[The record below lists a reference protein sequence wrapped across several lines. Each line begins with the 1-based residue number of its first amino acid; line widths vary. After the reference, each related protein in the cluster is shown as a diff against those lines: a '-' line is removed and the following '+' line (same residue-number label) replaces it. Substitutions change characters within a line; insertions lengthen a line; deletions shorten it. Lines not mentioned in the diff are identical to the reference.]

1 MKNISLLTVVLL
13 MSVNVFSQKLPGEQ
27 VEVLAKFEAE
37 LAQTQKI
44 STKPT
49 LPAIENVQVNEAY
62 TVPTRLLTLNYEPPS
77 LKPLALNREK
87 PEPAYKFYSKIG
99 YGIPNQPFLDLHVG
113 SGASNDLLYH
123 VHAYHNSANNS
134 QLQENQRFSSTSLKG
149 DVIKYT
155 ENFAIGGEL
164 GYNHDVVHFYG
175 YENILDSTLFAQ
187 DSVRQRYGLISG
199 KLNLFNSEITKGDL
213 NYDVGLDFYN
223 LSDLYDGNELGVD
236 VYLDFTKWIADAHSF
251 KLKVG
256 NDLTNFNGDTIRQL
270 NNILYLQPNFT
281 FHGGA
286 FQFKIGANMA
296 NADSVFYVFPDV
308 EAIVNLGSEKFAV
321 IAGATGDLTKNSFRT
336 VTDYNPFVFNQ
347 FEARNTSL
355 QHYYGGLRGNFNG
368 FSFEGLIGYK
378 MYKNLAFYLNEVT
391 DTKRFNVLYDN
402 ANSFNIHGS
411 VSFKAIENLEVGGTI
426 DVNTYTLDTL
436 QAAWH
441 LPNLE
446 MNINA
451 KYKLFKD
458 KLVLRGELYSA
469 GGISYLDA
477 NSDIANTGSLFDLNI
492 GATFQAAEKLGIFLD
507 LNNVTNQKFQRWNN
521 YPNFGFNLIGG
532 ITLKF

>member
-175 YENILDSTLFAQ
+175 
-187 DSVRQRYGLISG
+187 
-199 KLNLFNSEITKGDL
+199 
-213 NYDVGLDFYN
+213 
-223 LSDLYDGNELGVD
+223 
-236 VYLDFTKWIADAHSF
+236 
-251 KLKVG
+251 
-256 NDLTNFNGDTIRQL
+256 
-270 NNILYLQPNFT
+270 
-281 FHGGA
+281 
-286 FQFKIGANMA
+286 
-296 NADSVFYVFPDV
+296 
-308 EAIVNLGSEKFAV
+308 
-321 IAGATGDLTKNSFRT
+321 
-336 VTDYNPFVFNQ
+336 
-347 FEARNTSL
+347 
-355 QHYYGGLRGNFNG
+355 
-368 FSFEGLIGYK
+368 
-378 MYKNLAFYLNEVT
+378 
-391 DTKRFNVLYDN
+391 
-402 ANSFNIHGS
+402 
-411 VSFKAIENLEVGGTI
+411 
-426 DVNTYTLDTL
+426 
-436 QAAWH
+436 
-441 LPNLE
+441 
-446 MNINA
+446 
-451 KYKLFKD
+451 
-458 KLVLRGELYSA
+458 
-469 GGISYLDA
+469 
-477 NSDIANTGSLFDLNI
+477 
-492 GATFQAAEKLGIFLD
+492 
-507 LNNVTNQKFQRWNN
+507 
-521 YPNFGFNLIGG
+521 
-532 ITLKF
+532 